1 MAVPGGNHIGG
12 GALGRKLARVCAHRA
27 PTSFTSEQL
36 RELPAVRSATL
47 PWLAGY
53 RHERVNDSAT
63 EARMQELVENCPE
76 FCGSCGSLRCARRL
90 KLSAR
95 RLQDQMGIRAGRS
108 QGKCHHPNG
117 GAPPSIRRHDP
128 WLDAHTALDVA
139 ERTGGADARL
149 DASVPV
155 PGPAVPGPR
164 APVPP
169 AAPVSV
175 FPVSVA
181 SMAVAVVLCPQRP

>member
-63 EARMQELVENCPE
+63 EARTQGLVEISPE
-76 FCGSCGSLRCARRL
+76 SCGSCGSLRCARRL
-90 KLSAR
+90 KLNAH
-95 RLQDQMGIRAGRS
+95 RLQDQMGIRAGS
-108 QGKCHHPNG
+108 LTGQ
-117 GAPPSIRRHDP
+117 ASPP
-128 WLDAHTALDVA
+128 
-139 ERTGGADARL
+139 ERWSATEYSAAR
-149 DASVPV
+149 
-155 PGPAVPGPR
+155 
-164 APVPP
+164 
-169 AAPVSV
+169 
-175 FPVSVA
+175 SVA
-181 SMAVAVVLCPQRP
+181 RCTHCPGRSRTDRWR